1 LPLSLNLL
9 IILGLFNIS
18 IGALSFVPSEAKRID
33 DDDDDDDFRPSNR
46 VRICPASTLGRRVDG
61 VEIERGGEGGGGRVL
76 PFTSNRNAKRLAL
89 RPLPA
94 AMSVSPPC
102 VVPQSAHP
110 LHRLLSPL
118 LLRSFERWYIR
129 FIFAATARIGT

>member
-102 VVPQSAHP
+102 VVPQSDDGRPPSAAA
-110 LHRLLSPL
+110 
-118 LLRSFERWYIR
+118 RSFERSYIR